1 MIIRPKGGPIPS
13 REKTEPDAL
22 VPERHVTFPYSR
34 ARIDLNPLSQSS
46 LKKQPETS
54 DTAAAKPKR
63 RGLSMGIIVAFIAIG
78 IAVWSGRS
86 HKPIESASA
95 GAPAVTIAAE
105 ATPASAPPEATPAAM
120 PESADTTTSPSTTPG
135 FGPTVANTGKAP
147 TPAPAGMVWIPGGE
161 FSMGAADSPSDGEVG
176 MQATKDSRPI
186 HRVYVDGFFMDAT
199 DVTNAQFARFVKA
212 TNYVTVAERKPRQE
226 DYPTAPPENLVAG
239 SVVFSPPDHPVPLN
253 DHYQWWGYVKGANWR
268 HPTGPESNI
277 VGKEN
282 YPVVQ
287 IAYEDAQA
295 YAKWAG
301 KRLPTE
307 AEWEFAARGGLAG
320 KPFVWGGEFKP
331 NGKWMANT
339 HQGHFPNSDTG
350 ADGHVGI
357 AAVKSYPS
365 NGYGLYDMAGNVWQ
379 WTSDWY
385 RPDYYQQLAKT
396 GGVTKNPQGPTNPWD
411 PDEPTEKKKTH
422 RGGSFL
428 CTDQY
433 CSRYIVGT
441 RGKGEVSTG
450 TNHLGFRC
458 VENVK

>member
-1 MIIRPKGGPIPS
+1 MKIKPQPPATYSKRKLRSAGMI
-13 REKTEPDAL
+13 
-22 VPERHVTFPYSR
+22 
-34 ARIDLNPLSQSS
+34 
-46 LKKQPETS
+46 
-54 DTAAAKPKR
+54 AA
-63 RGLSMGIIVAFIAIG
+63 AIG
-78 IAVWSGRS
+78 IAVALWIAQR
-86 HKPIESASA
+86 EAAQTASA
-95 GAPAVTIAAE
+95 GS
-105 ATPASAPPEATPAAM
+105 PASATSSAEPMPAA
-120 PESADTTTSPSTTPG
+120 AGTTTSPSTTPG
-135 FGPTVANTGKAP
+135 FGPTVANTAKAP

-176 MQATKDSRPI
+176 MQATKDSRPV

-199 DVTNAQFARFVKA
+199 DVTNAEFARFVKA
-212 TNYVTVAERKPRQE
+212 TSYVTVAERKPRQE

-239 SVVFSPPDHPVPLN
+239 SVVFSPPDHAVPLN
-253 DHYQWWGYVKGANWR
+253 DHFQWWSYVKGANWR
-268 HPTGPESNI
+268 HPTGPNSNI
-277 VGKEN
+277 AGKEN

-287 IAYEDAQA
+287 IAYEDAVA
-295 YAKWAG
+295 YAEWAG

-320 KPFVWGGEFKP
+320 KPFVWGGEFTP
-331 NGKWMANT
+331 DGKWMANT
-339 HQGHFPNSDTG
+339 HQGHFPNQDTG
-350 ADGHVGI
+350 TDGHVGI
-357 AAVKSYPS
+357 AAVKSYPP

-385 RPDYYQQLAKT
+385 RPDYYQQLANA
-396 GGVTKNPQGPTNPWD
+396 GGVARNPQGPTNPWD
-411 PDEPTEKKKTH
+411 PDEPNEKKKTH

-458 VENVK
+458 VKDGKSSSGPNET